1 MKDIHSFFPHLS
13 PPRNTLPC
21 SSAWTPPLCL
31 RRSYATPGRSPS
43 SATALDLLCKTLSSH
58 ICFSHA
64 FTGLFFSSISAGTR
78 LSSSLPVFSFSTRGG
93 FVALSPISPQDMFL
107 QAFSHSREKEE
118 EEDEDDYHSPY
129 PPYHHPHGHHLHLH
143 NLVKKRDVPG

>member
-1 MKDIHSFFPHLS
+1 MQRQVPLVPPAQRWICSVKLS
-13 PPRNTLPC
+13 
-21 SSAWTPPLCL
+21 
-31 RRSYATPGRSPS
+31 
-43 SATALDLLCKTLSSH
+43 AL
-58 ICFSHA
+58 
-64 FTGLFFSSISAGTR
+64 ISASHTVSQVFFLSVSAGAQ

-118 EEDEDDYHSPY
+118 EEDDDYHSPY